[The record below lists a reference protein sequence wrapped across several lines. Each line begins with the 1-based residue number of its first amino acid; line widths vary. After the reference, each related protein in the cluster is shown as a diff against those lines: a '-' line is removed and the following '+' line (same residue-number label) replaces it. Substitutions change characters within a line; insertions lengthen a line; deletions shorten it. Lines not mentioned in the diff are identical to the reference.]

1 MLRNTNAGLGWLS
14 IVGAF
19 LALGHIKAAVSED
32 GFQYFKN
39 SEIDYWKENQV
50 QGEKPSLP
58 VVSSAKSASAFPWK
72 KYLDPKNEEFF
83 KEGDYTPPAPF
94 MEIARNPSD
103 DNIANWFKYLE
114 LKNALT
120 HRLQERLEAYG
131 AQHVSTTAFEQ
142 AVIPKAPVQPQ
153 VEVDAKRFRLRLYF
167 DSKCPHCQK
176 MMKTIGELSQLGF
189 WIELRQVDS
198 DLSIRSQIPFPVSSA
213 TPKELKQY
221 QIEGVPLLLVGD
233 LKRGTFFKIQGEQ
246 PTDAVLQAIRSEP
259 NSTQGG
265 QL

>member
-1 MLRNTNAGLGWLS
+1 MLRKTKHEMGWLS

-19 LALGHIKAAVSED
+19 LALSHIKVAVSDD
-32 GFQYFKN
+32 GFQYFKS
-39 SEIDYWKENQV
+39 SEIDYWKENQI
-50 QGEKPSLP
+50 QQREPTLPS
-58 VVSSAKSASAFPWK
+58 VSSAKITSAFPWK

-120 HRLQERLEAYG
+120 HRLQDRLEAYG
-131 AQHVSTTAFEQ
+131 AQHATPAAFQ
-142 AVIPKAPVQPQ
+142 IAANPRTLVQPQ
-153 VEVDAKRFRLRLYF
+153 IEVDAKRFRLRLYF

-189 WIELRQVDS
+189 WVELRQVDS
-198 DLSIRSQIPFPVSSA
+198 DLSARSQIPFPVSSA

-246 PTDAVLQAIRSEP
+246 PTDAVLRAIRSEP

-265 QL
+265 